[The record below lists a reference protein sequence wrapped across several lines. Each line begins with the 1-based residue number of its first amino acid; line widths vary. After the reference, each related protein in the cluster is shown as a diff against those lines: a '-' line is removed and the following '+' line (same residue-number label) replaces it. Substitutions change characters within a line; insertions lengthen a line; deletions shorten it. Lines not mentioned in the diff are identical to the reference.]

1 MAHIQDRWET
11 IVDGKRV
18 RTNRYG
24 QGKRWRARYLDPAGN
39 ERSKTFVRK
48 QDAERFLTAVAADVL
63 RGAYVDPD
71 AGRITFAEF
80 AARWLEAQTFGDSS
94 REATELRLRLH
105 ACQHFGQREL
115 RSIKPSV
122 IQAWLRK
129 LQQELAP
136 SYVRTIFTNV
146 SAVFSAA
153 VDDGLIVTNPC
164 HAKSVRLPKRD
175 TEKVEPWTSAQVRTV
190 IDALPRRYRAIAV
203 VTAGCGLR
211 QGEAF
216 GLRVRDVDFLRRRVN
231 VEQQVK
237 LLGGRITI
245 DKPKGG
251 KTRAVP
257 LPDTVAVEVAEHLRR
272 CPASGDEARLH
283 LAGAQADQ
291 PQPLQPLHLA
301 PALDAAGIERSRRNG
316 MHALRHFY
324 ASVLI
329 DAGESARAVADYLG
343 HADPGFTLRVYAH
356 LFPSSEERARTA
368 VDRAMDDGADQA
380 GPRRPVN
387 QQRPRKTPGDGP
399 RPRDAVALTAP
410 RRPKRPPEGH
420 FPWSGHSYVRCR
432 SRA

>member
-18 RTNRYG
+18 RTDRYG

-39 ERSKTFVRK
+39 QRSKTFSRK
-48 QDAERFLTAVAADVL
+48 QDAERFLTTVAADVL

-71 AGRITFAEF
+71 AGKVTFAEF
-80 AARWLEAQTFGDSS
+80 AGRWLEAQTFGDSS

-115 RSIKPSV
+115 RAIKPSV
-122 IQAWLRK
+122 VQAWLRK
-129 LQQELAP
+129 LQQDLAP

-153 VDDGLIVTNPC
+153 VDDGLIAANPC
-164 HAKSVRLPKRD
+164 QAKSVRLPKRD
-175 TEKVEPWTSAQVRTV
+175 TEKVEPWTSAQVRAVT
-190 IDALPRRYRAIAV
+190 DALPTRYRSLAV

-237 LLGGRITI
+237 LLGGRVTI

-251 KTRAVP
+251 KTRTVP

-272 CPASGDEARLH
+272 YPASGDDLVFTSREQRPINRNH
-283 LAGAQADQ
+283 FNRYTWRPG
-291 PQPLQPLHLA
+291 
-301 PALDAAGIERSRRNG
+301 LDAAGIARSRRNG

-329 DAGESARAVADYLG
+329 DAGESVRAVADYLG

-368 VDRAMDDGADQA
+368 VDRAMADGEDQA
-380 GPRRPVN
+380 GHGS
-387 QQRPRKTPGDGP
+387 Q
-399 RPRDAVALTAP
+399 
-410 RRPKRPPEGH
+410 
-420 FPWSGHSYVRCR
+420 
-432 SRA
+432 

>member
-18 RTNRYG
+18 RTDRYG

-39 ERSKTFVRK
+39 ERSKTFARK
-48 QDAERFLTAVAADVL
+48 QDAERFLTTVAADVL

-80 AARWLEAQTFGDSS
+80 GSRWLDAQTFGASS

-115 RSIKPSV
+115 RAIKPSV

-153 VDDGLIVTNPC
+153 VDDGLIAANPC
-164 HAKSVRLPKRD
+164 QAKSVRLPKRE
-175 TEKVEPWTSAQVRTV
+175 TEKVEPWTSAQVREVT
-190 IDALPRRYRAIAV
+190 DALPRRYRALAV

-216 GLRVRDVDFLRRRVN
+216 GLRVSDVDFLRRRVK

-237 LLGGRITI
+237 LLG
-245 DKPKGG
+245 
-251 KTRAVP
+251 
-257 LPDTVAVEVAEHLRR
+257 
-272 CPASGDEARLH
+272 
-283 LAGAQADQ
+283 AGASRSTSRRAARA
-291 PQPLQPLHLA
+291 A
-301 PALDAAGIERSRRNG
+301 PSRCRTPSPSRWPSTSAGTPHRATNWSSRRGSTGRSTATTSTATPGARRSRRPG
-316 MHALRHFY
+316 SSGAAATACTHCATSTPRCSSTP
-324 ASVLI
+324 ASPSGPSPTTSATPI
-329 DAGESARAVADYLG
+329 PASPSASTPTCSRPPRSERGRPSTGPWPTARTRQSTAAGEPLSVR
-343 HADPGFTLRVYAH
+343 
-356 LFPSSEERARTA
+356 
-368 VDRAMDDGADQA
+368 
-380 GPRRPVN
+380 
-387 QQRPRKTPGDGP
+387 QRPR
-399 RPRDAVALTAP
+399 
-410 RRPKRPPEGH
+410 RRPEATSRRCSHGPTTARATPRGA
-420 FPWSGHSYVRCR
+420 FPLVRAL
-432 SRA
+432 SRQMS